1 MAFEL
6 LQLADEATMRVNNL
20 LDKRAVGD
28 QVWSNE
34 FCRALNVID
43 KILRGSYNLI
53 LETEK
58 LGGAKAEH
66 YLPKEIIDLPPK
78 YKSSILLQNPADPRY
93 QNIMEIRRRIGEA
106 LTRAATAM
114 RDAGQSDNS
123 VESVKLLVITMG
135 TLLTAYGIRSKQF
148 SAAQSA
154 LSGIMASKKLYG
166 GQRKFHRSIYLAAAS
181 VHHQNRLATLAYN
194 RIRSDL
200 DDRLI
205 VNLLDFCLS
214 PFTRIRRSAQHTLET
229 IAKLYQGTWVLAFPK
244 LFDALQPG
252 TDPDTMKGALYVLRY
267 NAIGISRISRYW
279 QHLPRLAESLL
290 NAHHQPKPSIQALVA
305 KATEELVG
313 AMREPSS
320 VDINIRCE
328 GVDEAVRSLDGYLTH
343 KSDSKLVDRLHTA
356 IVENRAVQ
364 DAQYDKFVD
373 MLIAIASDPSLNWR
387 YAVFASRFLI
397 TLSRRDQPVDIRLAK
412 YFAENAQHPHPRIR
426 DLAMAGFT
434 KVLFLVAL
442 RSYCNG
448 SDEKIFLEEPDDAL
462 TTEITINP
470 SGDYTARYLAAFR
483 SESTEQLQ
491 DRLDTG
497 WLAWGKTM
505 EVSRL
510 PGWDEDTFATEPK
523 CKGVVD
529 IFQSVI
535 DGDKWW
541 QGIADHWAREDQR
554 NYPSAGHIDFILSLA
569 QLFGKSIF
577 DALRPIVEA
586 FLAEM
591 ESTKVY
597 DRHKTRAMWEFIAGL
612 IRGSEEWPGRDRKE
626 ILDWLGSR
634 LPELFGNIRH
644 DTVKCWDISI
654 EYILNERDP
663 RRNKPLVDF
672 CMNTALGADFNSG
685 SAFDRESPSCFGTD
699 VQWLDAC
706 RSCDL
711 SFDACNGGS
720 TPGRT
725 ILSTCSSR
733 RSLVLMPKSETS
745 SLRSSTRLTN

>member
-6 LQLADEATMRVNNL
+6 LKLTDEATSRIDGL

-43 KILRGSYNLI
+43 KVLRGSYNLI
-53 LETEK
+53 LETAKE
-58 LGGAKAEH
+58 GGQKADH
-66 YLPKEIIDLPPK
+66 YLPQEIIDLPPK

-93 QNIMEIRRRIGEA
+93 QQLMEIRRRIGEA

-123 VESVKLLVITMG
+123 VESVKLLVTTMG
-135 TLLTAYGIRSKQF
+135 TLLTSYGIRSKQF
-148 SAAQSA
+148 SAAQTA

-194 RIRSDL
+194 RVRSDL

-205 VNLLDFCLS
+205 VNMLDFCLS

-279 QHLPRLAESLL
+279 QHLPRLAECLL
-290 NAHHQPKPSIQALVA
+290 SAHHQPKPSIQALVA

-313 AMREPSS
+313 AMKEPSS
-320 VDINIRCE
+320 FDVNVRCE
-328 GVDEAVRSLDGYLTH
+328 GVDAAAKSLNSYLTH
-343 KSDSKLVDRLHTA
+343 QSDSKLVDRIHAA
-356 IVENRAVQ
+356 ILEVRAVQ
-364 DAQYDKFVD
+364 DSQYDKFVD
-373 MLIAIASDPSLNWR
+373 MLIGIASDPSLNWR
-387 YAVFASRFLI
+387 YTVFASRFLI
-397 TLSRRDQPVDIRLAK
+397 TLTRRDKPVDVRLAK
-412 YFAENAQHPHPRIR
+412 YFSENAQHPHPRIR
-426 DLAMAGFT
+426 DLAMVGFT

-442 RSYCNG
+442 RSFCNG
-448 SDEKIFLEEPDDAL
+448 ADEKIFLEEPDDPL
-462 TTEITINP
+462 TTEITIDP
-470 SGDYTARYLAAFR
+470 SGDFTARYLAAFR
-483 SESTEQLQ
+483 SDSTEQLQ

-510 PGWDEDTFATEPK
+510 TGWDEETFTVESGS
-523 CKGVVD
+523 KGAVEV
-529 IFQSVI
+529 FQSVMG
-535 DGDKWW
+535 GDKWW

-554 NYPSAGHIDFILSLA
+554 NYPSAGHIDFVLSVA
-569 QLFGKSIF
+569 QLFGKSVF
-577 DALRPIVEA
+577 DAIRPIVEA
-586 FLAEM
+586 FLSEM
-591 ESTKVY
+591 EGTKVY

-626 ILDWLGSR
+626 LLDWFAVK

-654 EYILNERDP
+654 EYMLNERDP
-663 RRNKPLVDF
+663 RRNKTLVDF
-672 CMNTALGADFNSG
+672 CMNVALGADFNSG
-685 SAFDRESPSCFGTD
+685 SAFDRKC
-699 VQWLDAC
+699 LK
-706 RSCDL
+706 R
-711 SFDACNGGS
+711 
-720 TPGRT
+720 
-725 ILSTCSSR
+725 
-733 RSLVLMPKSETS
+733 VL
-745 SLRSSTRLTN
+745 R